1 MTTTAL
7 GMAPALHVR
16 TVDRDLAVEA
26 VEAVEAAGAQEGR
39 QAAKGL
45 LPPPSCRPLH
55 ADGRDESSCGVGGPG

>member
-26 VEAVEAAGAQEGR
+26 VEAAGAQEGR

-45 LPPPSCRPLH
+45 LPLPSCRPLH